1 MLSHDLNEGFDYSC
15 SGLTTSNYTELSH
28 IYEKYK
34 SQGELKLIIYRA
46 FFFVSR
52 LSAAKGQPD
61 YLINLV
67 MVHDKGS
74 LSSMEKVDM
83 VP

>member
-1 MLSHDLNEGFDYSC
+1 MILMKGLIVHV

-34 SQGELKLIIYRA
+34 SQGELKLMIHCP

-52 LSAAKGQPD
+52 LSAGQGQPD
-61 YLINLV
+61 YLVNQV
-67 MVHDKGS
+67 
-74 LSSMEKVDM
+74 
-83 VP
+83 